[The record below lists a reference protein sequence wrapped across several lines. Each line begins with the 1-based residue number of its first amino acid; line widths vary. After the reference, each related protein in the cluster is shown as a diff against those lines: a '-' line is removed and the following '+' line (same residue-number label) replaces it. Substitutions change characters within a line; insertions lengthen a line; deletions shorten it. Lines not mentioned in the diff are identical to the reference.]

1 MATDEGM
8 EVDAQIAETEEL
20 SEEPKEEPKPKKKK
34 KKKSMS

>member
-20 SEEPKEEPKPKKKK
+20 SEEPKPKKKK